1 MTTKN
6 EQLHNEV
13 TVVEETVSNPFDVV
27 KADNVT
33 PAIFEQS
40 NQLFFSSIQNDGS
53 RESQI
58 KIYNAVSD
66 ADNSLQDHVGEVI
79 EITDMVAHTITL
91 EDEVTKE
98 DVEALRVV
106 LIAKD
111 GTAYHAIS
119 QGVVSSLQRIIAI
132 VGQAPWNPSLKV
144 VPVEKK
150 TRKGYRTLT
159 LKLQA

>member
-1 MTTKN
+1 MTNNKEVVT
-6 EQLHNEV
+6 NEV
-13 TVVEETVSNPFDVV
+13 TVVEEQVNPFDVV
-27 KADNVT
+27 KAENVS
-33 PAIFEQS
+33 PSIFENT

-66 ADNSLQDHVGEVI
+66 AENSLVDHVGEVL

-91 EDEVTKE
+91 EDEVSKE

-132 VGQAPWNPSLKV
+132 VGQAPWNPALQV

-150 TRKGYRTLT
+150 TRKGFRTLT